1 MKIHF
6 LILLICSSFLYGQET
21 QKPQKDGAVKFVFFD
36 KKKSY
41 DFYFN
46 CTITYDITQKVNF
59 FVMGGGDSPI
69 IKIKPGIHTFYIK
82 MVLRTL
88 EYKDVII
95 SDVEVLSDRMTY
107 LNIEVTP
114 KEQKTEKD
122 TIKIKW
128 QKPIMDKDYIQQ

>member
-1 MKIHF
+1 MIRLF
-6 LILLICSSFLYGQET
+6 LISFFSLTIVTAIGQT
-21 QKPQKDGAVKFVFFD
+21 IQKDGAVKFVFYD

-46 CTITYDITQKVNF
+46 CTIAYDITQKANF
-59 FVMGGGDSPI
+59 LVMGGGTDPI

-82 MVLRTL
+82 MVLRDK

-95 SDVEVLSDRMTY
+95 SDVEVWSDKMTY
-107 LNIEVTP
+107 LHIEVIP
-114 KEQKTEKD
+114 KEQKTEND

-128 QKPIMDKDYIQQ
+128 QKPIINPDTPQQ